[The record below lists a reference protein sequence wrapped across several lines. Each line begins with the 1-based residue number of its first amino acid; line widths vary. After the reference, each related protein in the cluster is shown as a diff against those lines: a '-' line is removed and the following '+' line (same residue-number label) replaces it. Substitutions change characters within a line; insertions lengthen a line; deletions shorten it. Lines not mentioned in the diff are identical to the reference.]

1 MSADDNAGLFFQN
14 LVKGMKDEDTNLAD
28 DAAGSGEFTGF
39 INTGAYALNAL
50 LSGSIYDGMPN
61 NKRTM
66 FAGESSTG
74 KCARGTEVIRIFS
87 EPSQIKRI
95 AEWLD
100 LNRDDYSYE
109 WEKSFDIVS
118 IDLTYAELYEFV
130 VGSGGEDDK
139 PYPVD
144 YDLSVITPNGSYAP
158 IQEVIRKKPTEV
170 IRIETSNSRVFEC
183 SVNHLFS
190 HDGNSVSAKDA
201 VVIDTTMG
209 PDLIEY
215 KHKLGVEHVYDIQIP
230 APHWYTSPNGI
241 IHHNTFFAI
250 SIIKELLEADPKSGV
265 MYYDSESAIN
275 KQMLTERGIDAKRV
289 IIVDIDTVQKLRT
302 HILRF
307 ARAYMAQP
315 EKNRPQMAI
324 VVDSLGNLS
333 TSKEMADIEEGKDT
347 RDMTRAQLLRG
358 LGRSVTVPL
367 ARAKIPLIVNNHT
380 YTTMGLFPTQEL
392 SGGGGVRYI
401 ADGIVFLSKAQDKVQ
416 ATGVHKGI
424 IITARNFKSRLTRE
438 KSVVK
443 LKLSFTTGL
452 DKYFGLLDI
461 AERGGVITKM
471 STKYRLPDG
480 VEAKESVI
488 YNNPEKYFTPTFLD
502 QIDKAAGELFKYGG
516 SADASVAENITED
529 DDGE

>member
-1 MSADDNAGLFFQN
+1 MTDAVNASVFFKDI
-14 LVKGMKDEDTNLAD
+14 LKTLKDEDTNLAD
-28 DAAGSGEFTGF
+28 EGAGSGEFTGF

-74 KCARGTEVIRIFS
+74 KCARGTETIRVYSDASTIR
-87 EPSQIKRI
+87 RI
-95 AEWLD
+95 AIWLD
-100 LNRDDYSYE
+100 ENKEEKYAYK
-109 WEKSFDIVS
+109 WEETFDVRS
-118 IDLTYAELYEFV
+118 IDLTYRELYEFV
-130 VGSGGEDDK
+130 VGSGGIDDK

-144 YDLSVITPNGSYAP
+144 LDLSVKTPDGSYAP

-170 IRIETSNSRVFEC
+170 LRIETTNGRYFEC

-190 HDGNSVSAKDA
+190 HEGKAVAAKNA
-201 VVIDTTMG
+201 VVIDTVSG
-209 PDLIEY
+209 PDLVEA

-230 APHWYTSPNGI
+230 DPHWYVSPNGI
-241 IHHNTFFAI
+241 IHHNTFFAL
-250 SIIKELLEADPKSGV
+250 SIVKELLDADPRSGV
-265 MYYDSESAIN
+265 VYYDSESAIN
-275 KQMLTERGIDAKRV
+275 KQMLVERGIDPTRV

-307 ARAYMAQP
+307 VRAYTAQP
-315 EKNRPQMAI
+315 EKTRPQMAI
-324 VVDSLGNLS
+324 VIDSLGNLS
-333 TSKEMADIEEGKDT
+333 TSKEMEDIEAGKDT

-358 LGRSVTVPL
+358 LGRSITVPL

-401 ADGIVFLSKAQDKVQ
+401 ADGIVFLSKAQDKSS
-416 ATGVHKGI
+416 TGEHKGI

-452 DKYFGLLDI
+452 DKYYGLLEI
-461 AERGGVITKM
+461 AERAGLVTKM
-471 STKYRLPDG
+471 STKYKLPNG
-480 VEAKESVI
+480 LEAKESVI
-488 YNNPEKYFTPTFLD
+488 YNNPEKYFTPDFLD
-502 QIDKAAGELFKYGG
+502 LIDKAAGELFKYGG
-516 SADASVAENITED
+516 KFDDKVAGGLVESD
-529 DDGE
+529 DEE